1 MPMKKEIMEDIS
13 EEERKK
19 GEEVKKIRGIKK
31 VTIQR

>member
-19 GEEVKKIRGIKK
+19 GEEVKKNRGIKK